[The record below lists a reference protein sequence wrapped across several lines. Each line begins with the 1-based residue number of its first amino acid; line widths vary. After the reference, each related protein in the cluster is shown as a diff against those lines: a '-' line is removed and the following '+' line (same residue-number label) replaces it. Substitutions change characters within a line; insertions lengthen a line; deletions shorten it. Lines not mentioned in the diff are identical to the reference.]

1 MQLSIKDAK
10 INEELIS
17 VSDSQFIDFIDDI
30 TQSQFNPQIIEDL
43 RKEIKTIRKKS
54 SSLYNKRDIRK
65 IYQRI
70 DELSFIPHFI
80 NVVMDRVN
88 DFDRANKGF
97 KVNGIRFKRLLATTG
112 GAKSNTVMYV
122 DENIYDE
129 LMKKIDN
136 GRNKKKPIVPAKLE
150 AYRSL
155 VCSSANKVPN
165 PMGVLVVKDCVTSF
179 KADIIHIEDG
189 KDGRPN
195 LRHITGADMELED
208 SDGYGLISPT
218 TSFQWAQSLNEDY
231 TPSGFCVRNSFCKG
245 MLFTFDFHEFSKKV
259 AGKNIVV
266 DAWGKEHDIN
276 DIDIILTTS
285 MLKLWDSYDSI
296 DEYLACCEEHGHSFR
311 VTKLTPKHLDNV
323 RTLNYQFIQS
333 LHLNDQ
339 QIRELVKPTVDEI
352 KDVLGG
358 DYRKTIIYLKGRN
371 LTEDNINLGDT
382 SFSTALMADK
392 RLINDKYVQQRIKNM
407 IHKRITQAK
416 TGVLNVEG
424 NWSTVSGDPYSLCQS
439 IFDLKVT
446 GLLKEGE
453 YYNNY
458 WNSNGVSKVATF
470 RAPMTCHNNIRIF
483 NLVNTEEMQYW
494 YRYMDTIT
502 IFNSWDT
509 SKQALNGCDCD
520 GDTVFTTNNAII
532 LKGVKQLPA
541 IVCQQRTAVKKV
553 PTEEDLIA
561 SNKASFG
568 DDIGAITNRVTSMFE
583 VLANYEEGSPEYDE
597 LMYRIMCG
605 QHFQQNAIDKA
616 KGVIADPMPKE
627 WYSYS
632 SNRISEDD
640 DEDTIR
646 RKEFN
651 LRILVDK
658 KPYFFNYIYSNQ
670 KRRYK
675 HFVDSFSNYSKVRF
689 GRSIEELKCKKM
701 KSKDE
706 SDFISRFKESIC
718 GNSPC
723 IMNKVCWLVENQFED
738 VKATFSKDKF
748 DHQILKTQTSYSK
761 SLYNSV
767 AAVYKQYR
775 DELCQL
781 NQRLK
786 EENLNSDTTDYKRSL
801 FRYRLK
807 KSLDILCPDSESLCN
822 IIVDQAYSNKFPKQ
836 MMWDL
841 CGKQIIYNLL
851 NKNNNT
857 LWFPE
862 RDKDGDITYGGDTY
876 KMSSKEVILKDEHDI
891 G

>member
-30 TQSQFNPQIIEDL
+30 TQSQFDPQIVEDL
-43 RKEIKTIRKKS
+43 RKEIKTIRRKS
-54 SSLYNKRDIRK
+54 SNLYNKRDIRK

-80 NVVMDRVN
+80 NVVMDRVK

-129 LMKKIDN
+129 LIKKIDN
-136 GRNKKKPIVPAKLE
+136 GRNKEKPIVPAKLE

-165 PMGVLVVKDCVTSF
+165 PTGVLVVKDCVTSF

-195 LRHITGADMELED
+195 LRHIAGADMELED

-285 MLKLWDSYDSI
+285 MLKLWDSYGSI
-296 DEYLACCEEHGHSFR
+296 DEYLACCEEHGYSFR
-311 VTKLTPKHLDNV
+311 VTKPTPKHLDNV

-333 LHLNDQ
+333 LHLDDQ

-532 LKGVKQLPA
+532 LRGIKQLPA

-646 RKEFN
+646 KKEFN

-706 SDFISRFKESIC
+706 KDFVNRFKESIC

-723 IMNKVCWLVENQFED
+723 IMNKVCWLVENEFED

-748 DHQILKTQTSYSK
+748 DHQILKTQTPYSK

-786 EENLNSDTTDYKRSL
+786 EENLNSDTMDYKRSL

-807 KSLDILCPDSESLCN
+807 KSLDILCSDSETLCN

-876 KMSSKEVILKDEHDI
+876 KMSSKEVILKDEYDI